1 MEKRILAKCGR
12 KKAKCGR
19 KKAVFGTQE
28 AAILTAA
35 GINAAAATAA
45 AAVGASATKDA
56 ANRQAQATTAA
67 AQRQAQAIKTQ
78 TENSK
83 EYQLEAQNFIKD
95 QNTESRELQK
105 DIQMQLQMLTGQQNV
120 NDRLE
125 ASKLVVKNGG
135 RTKPRYSLRGNNT
148 AFRVTDGGYVIPIGN
163 TPEGYNLFEIRGN
176 DHEHYHKAPGGK
188 NKTGVGIKFADGNVI
203 EGEGNQNT
211 NQGEYML
218 QTPNAAYFISKHSI
232 AGFNPA
238 KAVNMGM
245 HPLAAYSIQEQQK
258 QINGITDDGKKKSS
272 PVENNKKLA
281 GGLIP
286 NIYTMYNQTTP
297 KLESDTIGDT
307 AVGVVYASQDKNKM
321 KCGGK
326 KRSLKCGGKVRK
338 KAENGWSEQ
347 LYNKDY
353 YDNQMP
359 QSWYDAITFMGNS
372 SRKPLVSN
380 TPILRDIPK
389 FNYIGSFFNNTP
401 TLNVPNKLYSTK
413 NINLNN
419 LNSTKGVSISGSV
432 PTLNVPEKLTLSST
446 PTKSSGSFW
455 NNIGADLMGAGISSL
470 GNIGGA
476 WITSNANRYAA
487 NKLAEAYNTS
497 ADLLADAY
505 RNLKTIDLSSIKRE
519 DYAAAHAMPALQTPI
534 SQSAAPIAAVNRQLQ
549 RRLSNAGKYSTSSA
563 AAQNRMALAEID
575 AQDIKHK
582 IYSTDQEQ
590 MQKIRQAN
598 AERVTQAAM
607 QNAQNDIEAGK
618 QFSNAYLNLLQYNN
632 DIENQRLLGAAGALS
647 EGATNAAGAIA
658 NAHTANAT
666 AWNNAMVNSG
676 QSFANTL
683 SAMATRK
690 ADLEKVILGASGD
703 TRSLYYANNGSY
715 DDAKNHYN
723 NLVRQ
728 YDLIKN
734 STKPEDQD
742 TKAYL
747 KRLIN
752 IVATGRNFDT
762 V

>member
-19 KKAVFGTQE
+19 KKAAFGSET
-28 AAILTAA
+28 AAILAAA
-35 GINAAAATAA
+35 GINAAASAA
-45 AAVGASATKDA
+45 AAAIGANATKSA
-56 ANRQAQATTAA
+56 ANKQAQATISA
-67 AQRQAQAIKTQ
+67 AQKQAQAIKTQ
-78 TENSK
+78 TESSK
-83 EYQLEAQNFIKD
+83 EYQLQAQNFIKD
-95 QNTESRELQK
+95 QNAESRELQK

-135 RTKPRYSLRGNNT
+135 RTKPRYSLRGNNM

-203 EGEGNQNT
+203 EGEGNQNS

-245 HPLAAYSIQEQQK
+245 HPLVAYNIQEQQK
-258 QINGITDDGKKKSS
+258 QINGITDDGKKISS

-286 NIYTMYNQTTP
+286 DVYSIYNQITP
-297 KLESDTIGDT
+297 KFETDTVGDT
-307 AVGVVYASQDKNKM
+307 AVGVAYASQDKNKM

-338 KAENGWSEQ
+338 KA
-347 LYNKDY
+347 
-353 YDNQMP
+353 YDGFEHWFSNP
-359 QSWYDAITFMGNS
+359 NYSILPNVTIVNPSAGTSVNWGTGNITLPGNTI
-372 SRKPLVSN
+372 VTSN
-380 TPILRDIPK
+380 TT
-389 FNYIGSFFNNTP
+389 NT
-401 TLNVPNKLYSTK
+401 TK
-413 NINLNN
+413 PV
-419 LNSTKGVSISGSV
+419 T
-432 PTLNVPEKLTLSST
+432 
-446 PTKSSGSFW
+446 TKSSGSFW
-455 NNIGADLMGAGISSL
+455 NNIGADLIGAGLSSL

-476 WITSNANRYAA
+476 LITSNANRYAA
-487 NKLAEAYNTS
+487 NRLAEAYNTS

-505 RNLKTIDLSSIKRE
+505 RNLKTIDLNSIKRE
-519 DYAAAHAMPALQTPI
+519 DFRAAHAMPALQAPI

-549 RRLSNAGKYSTSSA
+549 RRLSNAGKYSVSSA
-563 AAQNRMALAEID
+563 AAQNRMASAEVD
-575 AQDIKHK
+575 AQDIKNK
-582 IYSTDQEQ
+582 IYSADQEQ
-590 MQKIRQAN
+590 MQKIRQIN
-598 AERVTQAAM
+598 AERVTQASI
-607 QNAQNDIEAGK
+607 QNAQLDTEANK

-690 ADLEKVILGASGD
+690 ADLEKVMLGASGD

-715 DDAKNHYN
+715 SDAKNYYN

-747 KRLIN
+747 KRIIN
-752 IVATGRNFDT
+752 MIATGRNFDT

>member
-19 KKAVFGTQE
+19 KKAAFGSQE
-28 AAILTAA
+28 AAILAAA
-35 GINAAAATAA
+35 GINAAASAAA

-56 ANRQAQATTAA
+56 ANKQAQATTAA

-78 TENSK
+78 TESSK
-83 EYQLEAQNFIKD
+83 EYQLQAQNFIKD

-135 RTKPRYSLRGNNT
+135 MTKPRYSLRGNNM
-148 AFRVTDGGYVIPIGN
+148 AFRVTDGGYVIPVGN

-176 DHEHYHKAPGGK
+176 DHDHYHKVPGGK

-218 QTPNAAYFISKHSI
+218 QTPNAAYFISKHNI

-245 HPLAAYSIQEQQK
+245 HPLVAYNIQEKQK
-258 QINGITDDGKKKSS
+258 QINGITDDGKKTSS

-286 NIYTMYNQTTP
+286 NIYTIYNQITP
-297 KLESDTIGDT
+297 KLETDTVGDT
-307 AVGVVYASQDKNKM
+307 AVGVAYASQNKNQM

-326 KRSLKCGGKVRK
+326 KRTLKCGGKVRK
-338 KAENGWSEQ
+338 KAYDGFEHWFSNPA
-347 LYNKDY
+347 YNTLP
-353 YDNQMP
+353 NV
-359 QSWYDAITFMGNS
+359 AIVNPSAGTTVNWGTGNITL
-372 SRKPLVSN
+372 PGNTIVTSN
-380 TPILRDIPK
+380 PT
-389 FNYIGSFFNNTP
+389 NNNTKP
-401 TLNVPNKLYSTK
+401 VT
-413 NINLNN
+413 
-419 LNSTKGVSISGSV
+419 
-432 PTLNVPEKLTLSST
+432 
-446 PTKSSGSFW
+446 TKSSGSFL
-455 NNIGADLMGAGISSL
+455 NNIGADLMGAGLSSL
-470 GNIGGA
+470 SNIGGA

-497 ADLLADAY
+497 AGIMADAY
-505 RNLKTIDLSSIKRE
+505 NSIEGIDLSSIKE
-519 DYAAAHAMPALQTPI
+519 KDYATSHVMPALQ
-534 SQSAAPIAAVNRQLQ
+534 APIDRSASQIALADRQLQ
-549 RRLSNAGKYSTSSA
+549 RRLSNAGKYSVSKASA
-563 AAQNRMALAEID
+563 QDREAKAEVD
-575 AQDIKHK
+575 AQDAKNN
-582 IYSTDQEQ
+582 IYSLNREQ
-590 MQKIRQAN
+590 TQKILNENAN
-598 AERVTQAAM
+598 RITQAAI
-607 QNAQNDIEAGK
+607 QNAQLDMEAK
-618 QFSNAYLNLLQYNN
+618 NRYISAYYDALKYNAETKKEK
-632 DIENQRLLGAAGALS
+632 ILGAAGALS
-647 EGATNAAGAIA
+647 EGALNAAGAIA
-658 NAHTANAT
+658 NARTANALAYNEAIT
-666 AWNNAMVNSG
+666 KSG
-676 QSFANTL
+676 QGFANTL
-683 SAMATRK
+683 SAMATRQ
-690 ADLEKVILGASGD
+690 ADLNKVMLGASGD

-715 DDAKNHYN
+715 GDAKNYYN

-742 TKAYL
+742 NKAYL

>member
-19 KKAVFGTQE
+19 KKAPFGTQE

-78 TENSK
+78 TESSK
-83 EYQLEAQNFIKD
+83 EYQLQAQNFIKD

-135 RTKPRYSLRGNNT
+135 MTKPRYSLRGNNT

-176 DHEHYHKAPGGK
+176 DHEQYHKAPGGK

-245 HPLAAYSIQEQQK
+245 HPLVAYNIQEQQK
-258 QINGITDDGKKKSS
+258 QINGITDDGKKTSS

-281 GGLIP
+281 GGLMP
-286 NIYTMYNQTTP
+286 NIYDMYNQTTP
-297 KLESDTIGDT
+297 KLETDTVGDT
-307 AVGVVYASQDKNKM
+307 AVGVAYASQDKNQM

-338 KAENGWSEQ
+338 KAYDGFEHWFSNPT
-347 LYNKDY
+347 YNTLPNVTIVNPSAGTTVNWGTGD
-353 YDNQMP
+353 
-359 QSWYDAITFMGNS
+359 ITLPNNTI
-372 SRKPLVSN
+372 VTSN
-380 TPILRDIPK
+380 TT
-389 FNYIGSFFNNTP
+389 NT
-401 TLNVPNKLYSTK
+401 TK
-413 NINLNN
+413 PV
-419 LNSTKGVSISGSV
+419 T
-432 PTLNVPEKLTLSST
+432 
-446 PTKSSGSFW
+446 TKSSGSFW
-455 NNIGADLMGAGISSL
+455 NNIGADLMGAGLSSL

-519 DYAAAHAMPALQTPI
+519 DYAAAHAMPALQAPI
-534 SQSAAPIAAVNRQLQ
+534 SQSAAPIAMVNRQLQ
-549 RRLSNAGKYSTSSA
+549 RRLSNAGKYSASSA
-563 AAQNRMALAEID
+563 AAQNRMASAEVD
-575 AQDIKHK
+575 AQDTKAK
-582 IYSTDQEQ
+582 IETANQEQ
-590 MQKIRQAN
+590 MQKIRQDNAN
-598 AERVTQAAM
+598 RVTQAAM
-607 QNAQNDIEAGK
+607 QNAQLDTEAGK

-690 ADLEKVILGASGD
+690 ADLEKVMLGASGD

-715 DDAKNHYN
+715 SDAKNYYN

-747 KRLIN
+747 KRIIN
-752 IVATGRNFDT
+752 MIATGRNFDT

>member
-19 KKAVFGTQE
+19 RKAAFGSQE
-28 AAILTAA
+28 AAILAAA
-35 GINAAAATAA
+35 GINAAASAAA
-45 AAVGASATKDA
+45 AAVGANATKDA
-56 ANRQAQATTAA
+56 ANKQAQSTISA
-67 AQRQAQAIKTQ
+67 AQKQAQAIKTQ
-78 TENSK
+78 TESSK
-83 EYQLEAQNFIKD
+83 EYQLQAQNFIKD

-135 RTKPRYSLRGNNT
+135 MTKPRYSLQGNNM

-218 QTPNAAYFISKHSI
+218 QTPNAAYFISKHNI

-245 HPLAAYSIQEQQK
+245 HPLVAYNIQEQQK
-258 QINGITDDGKKKSS
+258 QINGITDDGKKTSS

-281 GGLIP
+281 GGLISDVY
-286 NIYTMYNQTTP
+286 NMYNQITP
-297 KLESDTIGDT
+297 KLETDTIGDT
-307 AVGVVYASQDKNKM
+307 AVGVAYASKDKEQM

-326 KRSLKCGGKVRK
+326 KRTLKCGGKVRQ
-338 KAENGWSEQ
+338 KAYNG
-347 LYNKDY
+347 
-353 YDNQMP
+353 
-359 QSWYDAITFMGNS
+359 AI
-372 SRKPLVSN
+372 
-380 TPILRDIPK
+380 
-389 FNYIGSFFNNTP
+389 
-401 TLNVPNKLYSTK
+401 
-413 NINLNN
+413 
-419 LNSTKGVSISGSV
+419 SISN
-432 PTLNVPEKLTLSST
+432 LYT
-446 PTKSSGSFW
+446 PKVRQYDRIYISPNSNNNIFTPKSSGSFW
-455 NNIGADLMGAGISSL
+455 NNIGVDLAGAGISSL
-470 GNIGGA
+470 GNLAGA

-497 ADLLADAY
+497 SNLLADAY
-505 RNLKTIDLSSIKRE
+505 RNLKTIDLNSIKRE
-519 DYAAAHAMPALQTPI
+519 DYAAAHAMPALQAPI
-534 SQSAAPIAAVNRQLQ
+534 SQSAAPIAMVNRQLQ
-549 RRLSNAGKYSTSSA
+549 RRLSNAGKYSASSA
-563 AAQNRMALAEID
+563 AAQNRMASAEID
-575 AQDIKHK
+575 AQDTKTK
-582 IYSTDQEQ
+582 VYSADQEQ

-607 QNAQNDIEAGK
+607 QNAQNDIEASK
-618 QFSNAYLNLLQYNN
+618 QYSNAYLNLLQYNN

-666 AWNNAMVNSG
+666 AWNNATVNSG

-690 ADLEKVILGASGD
+690 ADLEKVMLGASGD

-715 DDAKNHYN
+715 GDAKNYYN

-747 KRLIN
+747 KRIIN
-752 IVATGRNFDT
+752 MIATGRNFDT

>member
-12 KKAKCGR
+12 KKAALGS
-19 KKAVFGTQE
+19 E
-28 AAILTAA
+28 SAAIITASLT
-35 GINAAAATAA
+35 NAAATAAA

-56 ANRQAQATTAA
+56 ANKQAQATTAA
-67 AQRQAQAIKTQ
+67 AQRQAQAIKAQ

-83 EYQLEAQNFIKD
+83 EYQLQAQNFIKD
-95 QNTESRELQK
+95 QNAESRELQK

-125 ASKLVVKNGG
+125 DSKLVVRNGG
-135 RTKPRYSLRGNNT
+135 MIKPRYSLQGNNMP
-148 AFRVTDGGYVIPIGN
+148 FRVTDGGYVVHRGT
-163 TPEGYNLFEIRGN
+163 TPEGYDLFEARGN

-188 NKTGVGIKFADGNVI
+188 YKTGVGIKFKDGNVL
-203 EGEGNQNT
+203 EVEGNQHT
-211 NQGEYML
+211 VQGEYIL
-218 QTPNAAYFISKHSI
+218 LTPSEAYAISKHTM

-245 HPLAAYSIQEQQK
+245 HPLVAFNIQEQIK
-258 QINGITDDGKKKSS
+258 QINGIPDDGKKTSS

-281 GGLIP
+281 GGLTH
-286 NIYTMYNQTTP
+286 NIYDMYNQTTP
-297 KLESDTIGDT
+297 KLETDTVGDT
-307 AVGVVYASQDKNKM
+307 AVGVAYASQDKNQM

-326 KRSLKCGGKVRK
+326 KRTLKCGGKVRK
-338 KAENGWSEQ
+338 KAEDGFYHWFSNPA
-347 LYNKDY
+347 YNSYTPYTKLPDTTIVNPSAGTTINWGTG
-353 YDNQMP
+353 D
-359 QSWYDAITFMGNS
+359 ITLPNNTI
-372 SRKPLVSN
+372 VTSN
-380 TPILRDIPK
+380 T
-389 FNYIGSFFNNTP
+389 
-401 TLNVPNKLYSTK
+401 TK
-413 NINLNN
+413 PV
-419 LNSTKGVSISGSV
+419 T
-432 PTLNVPEKLTLSST
+432 
-446 PTKSSGSFW
+446 TKSSGSFW
-455 NNIGADLMGAGISSL
+455 NNIGADLMGAGLSSL
-470 GNIGGA
+470 DNIGGA

-497 ADLLADAY
+497 SNLLADAY
-505 RNLKTIDLSSIKRE
+505 RNLKTIDLNSIKRE
-519 DYAAAHAMPALQTPI
+519 DYAAAHAMPALQAPI
-534 SQSAAPIAAVNRQLQ
+534 SQSAAPIAMVNRQLQ
-549 RRLSNAGKYSTSSA
+549 RRLSNAGKYSASSA
-563 AAQNRMALAEID
+563 AAQNRMASAEVD
-575 AQDIKHK
+575 AQDTKTK
-582 IYSTDQEQ
+582 VYSADQEQ

-607 QNAQNDIEAGK
+607 QNAQNDIEASK
-618 QFSNAYLNLLQYNN
+618 QYSNAYLNLLQYNN

-690 ADLEKVILGASGD
+690 ADLEKVMLGASGD

-715 DDAKNHYN
+715 GDAKNYYN

-747 KRLIN
+747 KRIIN
-752 IVATGRNFDT
+752 MIATGRNFDT

>member
-19 KKAVFGTQE
+19 KKAAFGSQE
-28 AAILTAA
+28 AAILSAA
-35 GINAAAATAA
+35 GINAAASAA
-45 AAVGASATKDA
+45 AATVGANATKDA
-56 ANRQAQATTAA
+56 ARNQANATIAS
-67 AQRQAQAIKTQ
+67 AQKQAQAIKDQ
-78 TENSK
+78 TAKSR
-83 EYQLEAQNFIKD
+83 EYQIQSQEFMKEQNA
-95 QNTESRELQK
+95 ESRELQK

-135 RTKPRYSLRGNNT
+135 RTKPRYSLRGNNM

-245 HPLAAYSIQEQQK
+245 HPLTAYNIQEQQK
-258 QINGITDDGKKKSS
+258 QINGITDDGKKTSS

-286 NIYTMYNQTTP
+286 NIYDMYNQTTP
-297 KLESDTIGDT
+297 KLETDTIGDT
-307 AVGVVYASQDKNKM
+307 AVGVAYASQDKNKM

-326 KRSLKCGGKVRK
+326 KRTLKCGGKVRK
-338 KAENGWSEQ
+338 KAYDGYVNWFKNPE
-347 LYNKDY
+347 YNTFPDVTIV
-353 YDNQMP
+353 NP
-359 QSWYDAITFMGNS
+359 SAGTTINWGTGNITLPNNTIFT
-372 SRKPLVSN
+372 SN
-380 TPILRDIPK
+380 T
-389 FNYIGSFFNNTP
+389 SNTSNTTNTTNTAKP
-401 TLNVPNKLYSTK
+401 VT
-413 NINLNN
+413 
-419 LNSTKGVSISGSV
+419 
-432 PTLNVPEKLTLSST
+432 
-446 PTKSSGSFW
+446 TKSSGNFW
-455 NNIGADLMGAGISSL
+455 NNIGADLMGTGLSSL
-470 GNIGGA
+470 SNIGGA

-497 ADLLADAY
+497 SNLLADAY
-505 RNLKTIDLSSIKRE
+505 RNLKTIDLSSIKKE
-519 DYAAAHAMPALQTPI
+519 DYAAAHAMPALQAPI

-549 RRLSNAGKYSTSSA
+549 RRLSNAGKYSASSA
-563 AAQNRMALAEID
+563 AAQNRMASAEVD

-582 IYSTDQEQ
+582 VYSSDQEQ
-590 MQKIRQAN
+590 MQKIRQGN
-598 AERVTQAAM
+598 AERATQTAM
-607 QNAQNDIEAGK
+607 QNAQNDIEADK

-632 DIENQRLLGAAGALS
+632 DIENKKILGAAGALS
-647 EGATNAAGAIA
+647 EGATNATGAIA

-690 ADLEKVILGASGD
+690 ADLEKVMLGASGD
-703 TRSLYYANNGSY
+703 TRSLYYANSGSY
-715 DDAKNHYN
+715 NDAKNYYN
-723 NLVRQ
+723 SLIRQ

-734 STKPEDQD
+734 STKPEDKD

-747 KRLIN
+747 KRIIN
-752 IVATGRNFDT
+752 MIATGRNFDT

>member
-19 KKAVFGTQE
+19 RKAVFGSQE

-35 GINAAAATAA
+35 GINAAASAA
-45 AAVGASATKDA
+45 AAAIGANATKDA

-78 TENSK
+78 TESSK
-83 EYQLEAQNFIKD
+83 EYQLQAQNFVKE
-95 QNTESRELQK
+95 QNAESRELQK

-135 RTKPRYSLRGNNT
+135 KTKPRYSLRGNNM

-218 QTPNAAYFISKHSI
+218 QTPNATYFISKHSI

-245 HPLAAYSIQEQQK
+245 HPLVAYNIQEQQK
-258 QINGITDDGKKKSS
+258 QINGITDDGKKTSS

-281 GGLIP
+281 GGLMP

-297 KLESDTIGDT
+297 KFETDTIGDT
-307 AVGVVYASQDKNKM
+307 SVGVAYASQNKSQM

-326 KRSLKCGGKVRK
+326 KKTFKCGGKKRTLKCGGKVRK
-338 KAENGWSEQ
+338 KAYDGFEHWFSNPA
-347 LYNKDY
+347 YNSYTPYTKLPDVT
-353 YDNQMP
+353 
-359 QSWYDAITFMGNS
+359 ITNPSAGTTVNLGTGNITL
-372 SRKPLVSN
+372 PNNTIVTSN
-380 TPILRDIPK
+380 TT
-389 FNYIGSFFNNTP
+389 NNTKP
-401 TLNVPNKLYSTK
+401 VT
-413 NINLNN
+413 
-419 LNSTKGVSISGSV
+419 
-432 PTLNVPEKLTLSST
+432 
-446 PTKSSGSFW
+446 TKSSGSFW
-455 NNIGADLMGAGISSL
+455 NNIGADLIGAGISSL

-476 WITSNANRYAA
+476 FITSNANRYAA

-505 RNLKTIDLSSIKRE
+505 RNLKTIDLNSIKRE
-519 DYAAAHAMPALQTPI
+519 DYAAAHVMPALQAPI
-534 SQSAAPIAAVNRQLQ
+534 SQSAAPIATVNRQLQ
-549 RRLSNAGKYSTSSA
+549 RRLSNAGKYSVSSA
-563 AAQNRMALAEID
+563 AAQNRMASAEVD
-575 AQDIKHK
+575 AQDIKNK
-582 IYSTDQEQ
+582 VYSADQEQ
-590 MQKIRQAN
+590 IQKIRQGN
-598 AERVTQAAM
+598 AERATQAAM
-607 QNAQNDIEAGK
+607 QNAQLDTEAGK

-690 ADLEKVILGASGD
+690 ADLEKVMLGASGD

-715 DDAKNHYN
+715 SNAKNYYN
-723 NLVRQ
+723 NLIRQ

-747 KRLIN
+747 KRIIN
-752 IVATGRNFDT
+752 MVATGRNFDT

>member
-19 KKAVFGTQE
+19 RKAPFGSQE

-35 GINAAAATAA
+35 GINAAASAA
-45 AAVGASATKDA
+45 AAAIGASATKDA
-56 ANRQAQATTAA
+56 ANKQAQATTAA

-83 EYQLEAQNFIKD
+83 EYQLQAQNFVKEE
-95 QNTESRELQK
+95 NAENRELQK

-135 RTKPRYSLRGNNT
+135 KTKPRYSLRGNNM

-245 HPLAAYSIQEQQK
+245 HPLDAYNIQEQQK
-258 QINGITDDGKKKSS
+258 QINGITDDGKKTSS

-286 NIYTMYNQTTP
+286 DIYTMYNQIGP
-297 KLESDTIGDT
+297 KTGVDTIGDT
-307 AVGVVYASQDKNKM
+307 TVGVAYASQNKNQM

-326 KRSLKCGGKVRK
+326 KRTLKCGGKIRQ
-338 KAENGWSEQ
+338 KAYNGV
-347 LYNKDY
+347 
-353 YDNQMP
+353 
-359 QSWYDAITFMGNS
+359 FVS
-372 SRKPLVSN
+372 S
-380 TPILRDIPK
+380 
-389 FNYIGSFFNNTP
+389 
-401 TLNVPNKLYSTK
+401 STK
-413 NINLNN
+413 LNN
-419 LNSTKGVSISGSV
+419 PKKI
-432 PTLNVPEKLTLSST
+432 TLSST
-446 PTKSSGSFW
+446 NSTSTKSSGNFW

-476 WITSNANRYAA
+476 LITSNANRYAA
-487 NKLAEAYNTS
+487 NRLAEAYNTS

-505 RNLKTIDLSSIKRE
+505 RNLKTIDLNSIKRE
-519 DYAAAHAMPALQTPI
+519 DYAAAHAMPALQAPI

-549 RRLSNAGKYSTSSA
+549 RRLSNAGKYSASSA
-563 AAQNRMALAEID
+563 AAQNRMASAEID
-575 AQDIKHK
+575 AQDVKAK
-582 IYSTDQEQ
+582 IETANQEQ

-607 QNAQNDIEAGK
+607 QNAQNDIEASK
-618 QFSNAYLNLLQYNN
+618 QYSNSYLNLLQYNN

-690 ADLEKVILGASGD
+690 ADLEKVMLGASGD

-715 DDAKNHYN
+715 GDAKNYYN
-723 NLVRQ
+723 NLIRQ

-747 KRLIN
+747 KKIIN
-752 IVATGRNFDT
+752 MIATGRNFDT

>member
-19 KKAVFGTQE
+19 KKAAFGSET
-28 AAILTAA
+28 AAIITAA
-35 GINAAAATAA
+35 GINAAAAAEA

-78 TENSK
+78 TESSK
-83 EYQLEAQNFIKD
+83 EYQLQAQNFIKD
-95 QNTESRELQK
+95 QNAESRELQK

-120 NDRLE
+120 NDKLE

-135 RTKPRYSLRGNNT
+135 MIKPRYSLRGNNT
-148 AFRVTDGGYVIPIGN
+148 VFRVTDGGYVIPVGN

-245 HPLAAYSIQEQQK
+245 HPLAAYNIQEQQK
-258 QINGITDDGKKKSS
+258 QINGIADDGKKTSS

-286 NIYTMYNQTTP
+286 NIYNMYNQTTP
-297 KLESDTIGDT
+297 KLETDTVGDT
-307 AVGVVYASQDKNKM
+307 AVGVAYASKDKNQM

-326 KRSLKCGGKVRK
+326 KRTLKCGGKVRK
-338 KAENGWSEQ
+338 KAYDGFEHWFSNPT
-347 LYNKDY
+347 YNTLPDVTIV
-353 YDNQMP
+353 NP
-359 QSWYDAITFMGNS
+359 SAGTTVNWGTGNITLPGNTI
-372 SRKPLVSN
+372 VTSN
-380 TPILRDIPK
+380 ST
-389 FNYIGSFFNNTP
+389 NNTKP
-401 TLNVPNKLYSTK
+401 VT
-413 NINLNN
+413 
-419 LNSTKGVSISGSV
+419 
-432 PTLNVPEKLTLSST
+432 
-446 PTKSSGSFW
+446 TKSSGSFW
-455 NNIGADLMGAGISSL
+455 NNIGADLIGAGLSSL

-476 WITSNANRYAA
+476 WITSNANRYVA

-519 DYAAAHAMPALQTPI
+519 DYAAAHAMPALQAPI
-534 SQSAAPIAAVNRQLQ
+534 SQSAAPIATVNRQLQ
-549 RRLSNAGKYSTSSA
+549 RRLSNAGKYSASSA
-563 AAQNRMALAEID
+563 AAQNRMDSAEID
-575 AQDIKHK
+575 AQDAKAK
-582 IYSTDQEQ
+582 IETANQEQ
-590 MQKIRQAN
+590 MQKIRQGN

-632 DIENQRLLGAAGALS
+632 DIENQRLLGSAGALS
-647 EGATNAAGAIA
+647 EGAINAAGAIA

-690 ADLEKVILGASGD
+690 ADLEKVMLGASGD

-715 DDAKNHYN
+715 SDAKNYYN
-723 NLVRQ
+723 NLVRK

-734 STKPEDQD
+734 STKPEDQNN
-742 TKAYL
+742 KAYF
-747 KRLIN
+747 KRIIN
-752 IVATGRNFDT
+752 MIATGRNFDT

>member
-19 KKAVFGTQE
+19 KKAALGSE
-28 AAILTAA
+28 SAAIITAA
-35 GINAAAATAA
+35 GINAAAAAGA

-56 ANRQAQATTAA
+56 ANKQAQATTAA
-67 AQRQAQAIKTQ
+67 AQKQAQAIKTQ
-78 TENSK
+78 TESSK
-83 EYQLEAQNFIKD
+83 EYQLQAQNFVKE
-95 QNTESRELQK
+95 QNAESRELQK

-125 ASKLVVKNGG
+125 VSKLVVKNGG
-135 RTKPRYSLRGNNT
+135 MTKPRYSLRGNNT
-148 AFRVTDGGYVIPIGN
+148 DFKVTDGGYMLYRGS
-163 TPEGYNLFEIRGN
+163 TPEGFNLFEARGN
-176 DHEHYHKAPGGK
+176 DHEHYHKTPSGK
-188 NKTGVGIKFADGNVI
+188 YKTGVGIELKDKSVI
-203 EGEGNQNT
+203 ELEGNQKT
-211 NQGEYML
+211 KQGEYLL
-218 QTPNAAYFISKHSI
+218 QTPWALYAISKHTI
-232 AGFNPA
+232 DGFNPV
-238 KAVNMGM
+238 KAVNEGI
-245 HPLAAYSIQEQQK
+245 HPLLAFEKQEVK
-258 QINGITDDGKKKSS
+258 KKIKGVNDDGTPIGS
-272 PVENNKKLA
+272 PVKEHKAYA
-281 GGLIP
+281 GTLIP
-286 NIYTMYNQTTP
+286 TVLNMNNQTTP
-297 KLESDTIGDT
+297 KLETDIVGDT
-307 AVGVVYASQDKNKM
+307 AVGVAYASKDKNQM

-326 KRSLKCGGKVRK
+326 KRTLKCGGKVRK
-338 KAENGWSEQ
+338 KADNGFEYWFSNPNYSA
-347 LYNKDY
+347 LPNV
-353 YDNQMP
+353 
-359 QSWYDAITFMGNS
+359 AIINPSAGTTVNWGAGNITL
-372 SRKPLVSN
+372 PGNNIVTSN
-380 TPILRDIPK
+380 TTT
-389 FNYIGSFFNNTP
+389 NT
-401 TLNVPNKLYSTK
+401 TK
-413 NINLNN
+413 PV
-419 LNSTKGVSISGSV
+419 T
-432 PTLNVPEKLTLSST
+432 
-446 PTKSSGSFW
+446 TKSSGSFL
-455 NNIGADLMGAGISSL
+455 NNISADLMGAGLSSL
-470 GNIGGA
+470 SNLIGAG
-476 WITSNANRYAA
+476 ITAGANRYSA

-505 RNLKTIDLSSIKRE
+505 RNLRTIDLNSIKKE
-519 DYAAAHAMPALQTPI
+519 DYAAAHAMPALQAPI

-549 RRLSNAGKYSTSSA
+549 RRLSNAGKYSASSA
-563 AAQNRMALAEID
+563 AAQNRMASAEVD

-582 IYSTDQEQ
+582 VYSADQEQ

-690 ADLEKVILGASGD
+690 ADLEKVMLGASGD

-715 DDAKNHYN
+715 SDAKNYYN

-734 STKPEDQD
+734 NTKPEDQD

-747 KRLIN
+747 KRIIN
-752 IVATGRNFDT
+752 MIATGRNFDT

>member
-12 KKAKCGR
+12 KKAALGS
-19 KKAVFGTQE
+19 E
-28 AAILTAA
+28 SAAIITASLT
-35 GINAAAATAA
+35 NAAATAAA

-56 ANRQAQATTAA
+56 ANKQAQATTAA
-67 AQRQAQAIKTQ
+67 AQRQAQAIKAQ
-78 TENSK
+78 TETSK
-83 EYQLEAQNFIKD
+83 EYQLQAQNFIKD

-125 ASKLVVKNGG
+125 ASKLVVRNGG
-135 RTKPRYSLRGNNT
+135 MIKPRYSLQGNNMP
-148 AFRVTDGGYVIPIGN
+148 FRVTDGGYVVHRGT
-163 TPEGYNLFEIRGN
+163 TPEGYDLFEARGN

-188 NKTGVGIKFADGNVI
+188 YKTGVGIKFKDGNVL
-203 EGEGNQNT
+203 EVEGNQHT
-211 NQGEYML
+211 VQGEYIL
-218 QTPNAAYFISKHSI
+218 LTPSEAYAISKHTM

-245 HPLAAYSIQEQQK
+245 HPLVAFNIQEQIK
-258 QINGITDDGKKKSS
+258 QINGIPDDGKKTSS

-281 GGLIP
+281 GGLTH
-286 NIYTMYNQTTP
+286 NIYDMYNQTTP
-297 KLESDTIGDT
+297 KLETDTVGDT
-307 AVGVVYASQDKNKM
+307 AVGVAYASQDKNQM

-326 KRSLKCGGKVRK
+326 KRTLKCGGKVRK
-338 KAENGWSEQ
+338 KAEDGFYHWFSNPA
-347 LYNKDY
+347 YNSYTPYTKLPDTTIVNPSAGTTINWGTG
-353 YDNQMP
+353 D
-359 QSWYDAITFMGNS
+359 ITLPNNTI
-372 SRKPLVSN
+372 VTSN
-380 TPILRDIPK
+380 T
-389 FNYIGSFFNNTP
+389 
-401 TLNVPNKLYSTK
+401 TK
-413 NINLNN
+413 PV
-419 LNSTKGVSISGSV
+419 T
-432 PTLNVPEKLTLSST
+432 
-446 PTKSSGSFW
+446 TKSSGSFW
-455 NNIGADLMGAGISSL
+455 NNIGADLMDADLSSL

-476 WITSNANRYAA
+476 LITSNANRYAA

-497 ADLLADAY
+497 SNLLADAY
-505 RNLKTIDLSSIKRE
+505 RNLKTIDLNSIKRE
-519 DYAAAHAMPALQTPI
+519 DYAAAHAMPALQAPI
-534 SQSAAPIAAVNRQLQ
+534 SQSVAPIAMVNRQLQ
-549 RRLSNAGKYSTSSA
+549 RRLSNAGKYSASSA
-563 AAQNRMALAEID
+563 AAQNRMASAEVD
-575 AQDIKHK
+575 AQDTKTK
-582 IYSTDQEQ
+582 VYSADQEQ

-598 AERVTQAAM
+598 AERVTQEAM
-607 QNAQNDIEAGK
+607 QNAQNDIEASK
-618 QFSNAYLNLLQYNN
+618 QYSNAYLNLLQYNN

-690 ADLEKVILGASGD
+690 ADLEKVMLGASGD

-715 DDAKNHYN
+715 GDAKNYYN

-747 KRLIN
+747 KRIIN
-752 IVATGRNFDT
+752 MIATGRNFDT

>member
-19 KKAVFGTQE
+19 KKAIFGSQE
-28 AAILTAA
+28 AAIITAA

-45 AAVGASATKDA
+45 ATVGASATKDA

-78 TENSK
+78 TESSK
-83 EYQLEAQNFIKD
+83 EYQLQAQNFIKD

-105 DIQMQLQMLTGQQNV
+105 DVQMQLQMLTGQQNV
-120 NDRLE
+120 NNRFE
-125 ASKLVVKNGG
+125 ANKLVVKNGG
-135 RTKPRYSLRGNNT
+135 MTKPRYSLQGNNMS
-148 AFRVTDGGYVIPIGN
+148 FRVTDGGYVVHRGT
-163 TPEGYNLFEIRGN
+163 TPEGYDLFEARGN

-188 NKTGVGIKFADGNVI
+188 YKTGVGIKFKDGNVL
-203 EGEGNQNT
+203 EVEGNQHT
-211 NQGEYML
+211 VQGEYIL
-218 QTPNAAYFISKHSI
+218 LTPSEAYAISKHTM

-245 HPLAAYSIQEQQK
+245 HPLVAFNIQEQIK
-258 QINGITDDGKKKSS
+258 QINGIPDDGKKTSS

-286 NIYTMYNQTTP
+286 DVYNMYNQITP
-297 KLESDTIGDT
+297 KLETDTVGDT
-307 AVGVVYASQDKNKM
+307 AVGVAYASQDKNQMKCGGKKKTF

-338 KAENGWSEQ
+338 KAYDGFEHWFSNPA
-347 LYNKDY
+347 YNSYTPYTKLPDVT
-353 YDNQMP
+353 
-359 QSWYDAITFMGNS
+359 ITNPSAGTTVNWGTGNITL
-372 SRKPLVSN
+372 PGNTIVTSN
-380 TPILRDIPK
+380 PT
-389 FNYIGSFFNNTP
+389 NNTKP
-401 TLNVPNKLYSTK
+401 VT
-413 NINLNN
+413 
-419 LNSTKGVSISGSV
+419 
-432 PTLNVPEKLTLSST
+432 
-446 PTKSSGSFW
+446 TKSSGNFW
-455 NNIGADLMGAGISSL
+455 NNIGADLIGAGLSSL

-476 WITSNANRYAA
+476 FITSNANRYAA

-497 ADLLADAY
+497 AGLLADAY
-505 RNLKTIDLSSIKRE
+505 RNLKTIDLNSIKRE
-519 DYAAAHAMPALQTPI
+519 DYAAAHAMPALQAPI

-549 RRLSNAGKYSTSSA
+549 RRLSNAGKYSASSA
-563 AAQNRMALAEID
+563 SAQNRMASAEVD
-575 AQDIKHK
+575 AQDIKNK
-582 IYSTDQEQ
+582 IYSANQEQ
-590 MQKIRQAN
+590 MQKIRQGN

-607 QNAQNDIEAGK
+607 QNAQNDTEANK

-666 AWNNAMVNSG
+666 AWNNAIVNSG

-690 ADLEKVILGASGD
+690 ADLEKVMLGASGD

-715 DDAKNHYN
+715 GDAKNYYN

-747 KRLIN
+747 KRIIN
-752 IVATGRNFDT
+752 MIATGRNFDT

>member
-19 KKAVFGTQE
+19 RKAAFGSET
-28 AAILTAA
+28 AAIITAA
-35 GINAAAATAA
+35 GINAAATTTA

-83 EYQLEAQNFIKD
+83 EYQLEAQNFVKE
-95 QNTESRELQK
+95 QNAESRELQK

-245 HPLAAYSIQEQQK
+245 HPLAAYNIQEQQK
-258 QINGITDDGKKKSS
+258 QINGITDDGKKTNS

-286 NIYTMYNQTTP
+286 NIYNMYNQTTP
-297 KLESDTIGDT
+297 KLETDTVGDT
-307 AVGVVYASQDKNKM
+307 VVGVAYALQDKNKM

-326 KRSLKCGGKVRK
+326 KRTLKCGGKVRK
-338 KAENGWSEQ
+338 KAYNGYLKLFVPS
-347 LYNKDY
+347 YN
-353 YDNQMP
+353 
-359 QSWYDAITFMGNS
+359 FNS
-372 SRKPLVSN
+372 NNGFTNVES
-380 TPILRDIPK
+380 
-389 FNYIGSFFNNTP
+389 IGQNMLNP
-401 TLNVPNKLYSTK
+401 TLTKPSIISNNNK
-413 NINLNN
+413 
-419 LNSTKGVSISGSV
+419 SI
-432 PTLNVPEKLTLSST
+432 T
-446 PTKSSGSFW
+446 TKSSGSFW

-519 DYAAAHAMPALQTPI
+519 DFRAANAMPALQAPI
-534 SQSAAPIAAVNRQLQ
+534 SQSAAPIATINRQLQ
-549 RRLSNAGKYSTSSA
+549 RRLSNAGKYSASSA
-563 AAQNRMALAEID
+563 AAQNRMASAEVD

-582 IYSTDQEQ
+582 VYSADQEQ

-598 AERVTQAAM
+598 AERVTQSAM
-607 QNAQNDIEAGK
+607 QKEQNYIEAGK

-632 DIENQRLLGAAGALS
+632 DIVNKRFLGAAGALS

-690 ADLEKVILGASGD
+690 ADLEKVMLGASGD
-703 TRSLYYANNGSY
+703 TRSLYYADNGSY
-715 DDAKNHYN
+715 SDAKNYYN
-723 NLVRQ
+723 NLIRQ

-747 KRLIN
+747 KRIIN
-752 IVATGRNFDT
+752 MVATGRNFDT

>member
-19 KKAVFGTQE
+19 KKAPFGTQE

-135 RTKPRYSLRGNNT
+135 MTKPRYSLRGNNT
-148 AFRVTDGGYVIPIGN
+148 AFRVTDGGYVIPVGN

-188 NKTGVGIKFADGNVI
+188 NKTGVGIKFVDGNVI

-218 QTPNAAYFISKHSI
+218 QTPNAAYFISKHNI

-245 HPLAAYSIQEQQK
+245 HPLAAYNIQEQQK
-258 QINGITDDGKKKSS
+258 QINGITDDGKKTSS

-286 NIYTMYNQTTP
+286 GVYNMYNQITP
-297 KLESDTIGDT
+297 KLETDTIGDT
-307 AVGVVYASQDKNKM
+307 AVGVAYASKDKNQM

-338 KAENGWSEQ
+338 KADNGFEYWF
-347 LYNKDY
+347 NNPDY
-353 YDNQMP
+353 SALPNVSIINP
-359 QSWYDAITFMGNS
+359 SAGTTVNWGTGNITLPGNNI
-372 SRKPLVSN
+372 VTSN
-380 TPILRDIPK
+380 TTTNI
-389 FNYIGSFFNNTP
+389 
-401 TLNVPNKLYSTK
+401 TK
-413 NINLNN
+413 PV
-419 LNSTKGVSISGSV
+419 T
-432 PTLNVPEKLTLSST
+432 
-446 PTKSSGSFW
+446 TKSSGNFW
-455 NNIGADLMGAGISSL
+455 NNIGADLMGAGLSSL

-476 WITSNANRYAA
+476 LITSNANRYAA

-519 DYAAAHAMPALQTPI
+519 DFRAAHAMPALQAPI
-534 SQSAAPIAAVNRQLQ
+534 SQTAAPIAMVNRQLQ
-549 RRLSNAGKYSTSSA
+549 RRLSNAGKYSASSA
-563 AAQNRMALAEID
+563 AAQNRMASAEID
-575 AQDIKHK
+575 AQDAKAK
-582 IYSTDQEQ
+582 VYSADQEQ

-607 QNAQNDIEAGK
+607 QNAQLDTEANK

-647 EGATNAAGAIA
+647 EGATNAAGVIA

-666 AWNNAMVNSG
+666 AWNNAMINSG

-690 ADLEKVILGASGD
+690 ADLEKVMLGASGD

-715 DDAKNHYN
+715 GDAKNYYN

-747 KRLIN
+747 KRIIN
-752 IVATGRNFDT
+752 MIATGRNFDT

>member
-19 KKAVFGTQE
+19 KKAAFGSET
-28 AAILTAA
+28 AAILAAA
-35 GINAAAATAA
+35 GINAAASAAA
-45 AAVGASATKDA
+45 AAVGANATKDA

-67 AQRQAQAIKTQ
+67 AQKQAQAIKAQ
-78 TENSK
+78 TESSK
-83 EYQLEAQNFIKD
+83 EYQLQAQNFIKD

-135 RTKPRYSLRGNNT
+135 MTKPRYSLQGNNMP
-148 AFRVTDGGYVIPIGN
+148 FRVTDGGYVIPIGN

-188 NKTGVGIKFADGNVI
+188 NKTGVGIKFADGNII

-218 QTPNAAYFISKHSI
+218 QTPNTAYFISKHSI

-245 HPLAAYSIQEQQK
+245 HPLVAFNIQEQIK
-258 QINGITDDGKKKSS
+258 QINGIPDDGKKTSS

-286 NIYTMYNQTTP
+286 DIYTMYNQIGP
-297 KLESDTIGDT
+297 KTGVDTIGDT
-307 AVGVVYASQDKNKM
+307 AVGVAYASQNKNQM

-326 KRSLKCGGKVRK
+326 KRTLKCGGKVRK
-338 KAENGWSEQ
+338 KAYNGFENWFKNPT
-347 LYNKDY
+347 YNTLPDVTIA
-353 YDNQMP
+353 NP
-359 QSWYDAITFMGNS
+359 SAGTTVNWGTGNITL
-372 SRKPLVSN
+372 P
-380 TPILRDIPK
+380 
-389 FNYIGSFFNNTP
+389 NNTIV
-401 TLNVPNKLYSTK
+401 TSNITTNTTK
-413 NINLNN
+413 P
-419 LNSTKGVSISGSV
+419 VA
-432 PTLNVPEKLTLSST
+432 
-446 PTKSSGSFW
+446 TKSSGSFLS
-455 NNIGADLMGAGISSL
+455 NISTDLMGAGISSL
-470 GNIGGA
+470 SNLIGAGITAGA
-476 WITSNANRYAA
+476 NKYAA

-497 ADLLADAY
+497 AGLLADAY
-505 RNLKTIDLSSIKRE
+505 RNLKTIDLNSIKRE
-519 DYAAAHAMPALQTPI
+519 DYAAAHAMPALQAPI
-534 SQSAAPIAAVNRQLQ
+534 SQVAAPIATVNRQLQ
-549 RRLSNAGKYSTSSA
+549 RRLSNAGKYSASSA
-563 AAQNRMALAEID
+563 AAQNRMASAEVD
-575 AQDIKHK
+575 AQDTKTK
-582 IYSTDQEQ
+582 VYSADQEQ

-607 QNAQNDIEAGK
+607 QNAQLDTEANK

-632 DIENQRLLGAAGALS
+632 DIENQKLLGAAGALS

-690 ADLEKVILGASGD
+690 ADLEKVMLGASGD
-703 TRSLYYANNGSY
+703 TRSLYYANSGSY
-715 DDAKNHYN
+715 NDAKNYYN
-723 NLVRQ
+723 NLIRQ

-747 KRLIN
+747 KRIIN
-752 IVATGRNFDT
+752 IIATGRNFDT

>member
-19 KKAVFGTQE
+19 RKAAFGSET
-28 AAILTAA
+28 AAILAAA
-35 GINAAAATAA
+35 GINAAASAAA
-45 AAVGASATKDA
+45 AAVGANATKDA
-56 ANRQAQATTAA
+56 ANKQAQSTISA
-67 AQRQAQAIKTQ
+67 AQKQAQAIKTQ
-78 TENSK
+78 TETSK
-83 EYQLEAQNFIKD
+83 EYQLQAQNFIKD

-135 RTKPRYSLRGNNT
+135 MTKPRYSLRGNNM

-211 NQGEYML
+211 SQGEYML
-218 QTPNAAYFISKHSI
+218 QTPNAAYFISKHNI

-245 HPLAAYSIQEQQK
+245 HPLAAYNIQEQQK
-258 QINGITDDGKKKSS
+258 QINGITDDGKKTSS

-286 NIYTMYNQTTP
+286 NIYDMYNQTTP
-297 KLESDTIGDT
+297 KLETDTVGDT
-307 AVGVVYASQDKNKM
+307 AVGVAYASQDKNQM

-338 KAENGWSEQ
+338 KADNGFEYWF
-347 LYNKDY
+347 NNPDY
-353 YDNQMP
+353 SALPNVSIINPSAGTSVNWGTGD
-359 QSWYDAITFMGNS
+359 ITLPNNTI
-372 SRKPLVSN
+372 VTSN
-380 TPILRDIPK
+380 TT
-389 FNYIGSFFNNTP
+389 NT
-401 TLNVPNKLYSTK
+401 TK
-413 NINLNN
+413 PV
-419 LNSTKGVSISGSV
+419 T
-432 PTLNVPEKLTLSST
+432 
-446 PTKSSGSFW
+446 TKSSGSFW
-455 NNIGADLMGAGISSL
+455 NNIGADLMGAGLSSL

-497 ADLLADAY
+497 SNLLADAY
-505 RNLKTIDLSSIKRE
+505 RNLKTIDLNSIKRE
-519 DYAAAHAMPALQTPI
+519 DYAAAHAMPALQAPI
-534 SQSAAPIAAVNRQLQ
+534 SQSAAPIAMVNRQLQ
-549 RRLSNAGKYSTSSA
+549 RRLSNAGKYSASSA
-563 AAQNRMALAEID
+563 AAQNRMASAEVD
-575 AQDIKHK
+575 AQDTKTK
-582 IYSTDQEQ
+582 VYSADQEQ

-607 QNAQNDIEAGK
+607 QNAQNDTEAGK

-690 ADLEKVILGASGD
+690 ADLEKVMLGASGD

-715 DDAKNHYN
+715 SNAKNYYN

-747 KRLIN
+747 KRIIN
-752 IVATGRNFDT
+752 MIATGRNFDT

>member
-19 KKAVFGTQE
+19 RKAVFGSQE

-45 AAVGASATKDA
+45 AAVGANATKDA

-135 RTKPRYSLRGNNT
+135 MTKSRYSLRGNNM

-203 EGEGNQNT
+203 EGEGNQNS

-245 HPLAAYSIQEQQK
+245 HPLVAYNIQEQQK
-258 QINGITDDGKKKSS
+258 QINGITDDGKKTSS

-286 NIYTMYNQTTP
+286 DVYNMYNQIAP
-297 KLESDTIGDT
+297 KLETDTVGDT
-307 AVGVVYASQDKNKM
+307 AVGVAYASKDKNQM

-326 KRSLKCGGKVRK
+326 KRTLKCGGKVRK
-338 KAENGWSEQ
+338 KAEDGFYHWFSNPA
-347 LYNKDY
+347 YNSYTPYTKLPDVTIV
-353 YDNQMP
+353 NP
-359 QSWYDAITFMGNS
+359 SAGTSVNWGTGNITLPNNTI
-372 SRKPLVSN
+372 VTSN
-380 TPILRDIPK
+380 TT
-389 FNYIGSFFNNTP
+389 NT
-401 TLNVPNKLYSTK
+401 TK
-413 NINLNN
+413 PVI
-419 LNSTKGVSISGSV
+419 TKPSG
-432 PTLNVPEKLTLSST
+432 N
-446 PTKSSGSFW
+446 FW
-455 NNIGADLMGAGISSL
+455 NNIGADVLGAGLSSLSNLLGAGITA
-470 GNIGGA
+470 GA
-476 WITSNANRYAA
+476 TKYSA

-497 ADLLADAY
+497 AGIMADAY
-505 RNLKTIDLSSIKRE
+505 NSIEGIDLSSIKE
-519 DYAAAHAMPALQTPI
+519 KDYAASHVMPALQAPI
-534 SQSAAPIAAVNRQLQ
+534 DKSAAQIALVDRQLQ
-549 RRLSNAGKYSTSSA
+549 RRLSNAGKYSVSKASA
-563 AAQNRMALAEID
+563 QDREAKAEVD
-575 AQDIKHK
+575 AQDAKNN
-582 IYSTDQEQ
+582 IYSLNKEQ
-590 MQKIRQAN
+590 TQKILNENAN
-598 AERVTQAAM
+598 RITQAAI
-607 QNAQNDIEAGK
+607 QNAQLDMEAK
-618 QFSNAYLNLLQYNN
+618 NRYISAYYDALKYNAETKKEK
-632 DIENQRLLGAAGALS
+632 ILGAAGALS
-647 EGATNAAGAIA
+647 EGALNAAGAIA
-658 NAHTANAT
+658 NAHTANAST
-666 AWNNAMVNSG
+666 YGNAIVNSG

-690 ADLEKVILGASGD
+690 ADLEKVMLGASGD
-703 TRSLYYANNGSY
+703 TRSIYYANNGSY
-715 DDAKNHYN
+715 GDAKNYYN

-747 KRLIN
+747 KKIIN
-752 IVATGRNFDT
+752 MVATGRNFDT

>member
-1 MEKRILAKCGR
+1 MEKRILARCGR

-19 KKAVFGTQE
+19 KKAPFGTQE

-35 GINAAAATAA
+35 GINAAASAA
-45 AAVGASATKDA
+45 AAAIGANATKDA

-78 TENSK
+78 TESSK
-83 EYQLEAQNFIKD
+83 EYQLQAQNFVKE
-95 QNTESRELQK
+95 QNAESRELQK

-135 RTKPRYSLRGNNT
+135 MTKPRYSLRGNNM

-258 QINGITDDGKKKSS
+258 QINGITDDGKKTSS

-286 NIYTMYNQTTP
+286 DIYNMYNQTNP
-297 KLESDTIGDT
+297 KFETDTIGDT
-307 AVGVVYASQDKNKM
+307 AVGVAYASQDKNKM

-338 KAENGWSEQ
+338 KAENGYLKLFVPS
-347 LYNKDY
+347 YN
-353 YDNQMP
+353 
-359 QSWYDAITFMGNS
+359 
-372 SRKPLVSN
+372 SN
-380 TPILRDIPK
+380 KGFTSVES
-389 FNYIGSFFNNTP
+389 IGQDMLNP
-401 TLNVPNKLYSTK
+401 TLTKPSILSNNNKSTF
-413 NINLNN
+413 
-419 LNSTKGVSISGSV
+419 
-432 PTLNVPEKLTLSST
+432 
-446 PTKSSGSFW
+446 TKSSGSFW
-455 NNIGADLMGAGISSL
+455 NNIGADLMGAGLSSL

-497 ADLLADAY
+497 AGLLADAY
-505 RNLKTIDLSSIKRE
+505 RNLRTIDLNSIKRE
-519 DYAAAHAMPALQTPI
+519 DYATAHAMPALQAPV
-534 SQSAAPIAAVNRQLQ
+534 SQAAAPIAAVNRQLQ
-549 RRLSNAGKYSTSSA
+549 RRLSNAGKYSASSA
-563 AAQNRMALAEID
+563 AAQNRMASAEVD
-575 AQDIKHK
+575 AQDTKAK
-582 IYSTDQEQ
+582 VYSADQEQ

-607 QNAQNDIEAGK
+607 QNAQLDTEANK

-658 NAHTANAT
+658 NAHTANAI

-690 ADLEKVILGASGD
+690 ADLEKVMLGASGD

-715 DDAKNHYN
+715 GDAKNYYN

-734 STKPEDQD
+734 STKPEDRD

-752 IVATGRNFDT
+752 MVATGRNFDT

>member
-19 KKAVFGTQE
+19 RKAPFGSQE

-35 GINAAAATAA
+35 GINAAASAA
-45 AAVGASATKDA
+45 AAAIGASATKDA
-56 ANRQAQATTAA
+56 ANKQAQATTAA

-83 EYQLEAQNFIKD
+83 EYQLEAQNFVKE
-95 QNTESRELQK
+95 QNAESRELQK

-135 RTKPRYSLRGNNT
+135 KTKPRYSLRGNNM

-245 HPLAAYSIQEQQK
+245 HPLDAYNIQEQQK
-258 QINGITDDGKKKSS
+258 QINGITDDGKKTSS

-286 NIYTMYNQTTP
+286 DIYTMYNQIGP
-297 KLESDTIGDT
+297 KTGVDTIGDT
-307 AVGVVYASQDKNKM
+307 TVGVAYASQNKNQM

-326 KRSLKCGGKVRK
+326 KRTLKCGGKIRQ
-338 KAENGWSEQ
+338 KAYNGV
-347 LYNKDY
+347 
-353 YDNQMP
+353 
-359 QSWYDAITFMGNS
+359 FVS
-372 SRKPLVSN
+372 S
-380 TPILRDIPK
+380 
-389 FNYIGSFFNNTP
+389 
-401 TLNVPNKLYSTK
+401 STK
-413 NINLNN
+413 LNN
-419 LNSTKGVSISGSV
+419 PKKI
-432 PTLNVPEKLTLSST
+432 TLSST
-446 PTKSSGSFW
+446 NSTSTKSSGNFW

-476 WITSNANRYAA
+476 LITSNANRYAA
-487 NKLAEAYNTS
+487 NRLAEAYNTS

-505 RNLKTIDLSSIKRE
+505 RNLKTIDLNSIKRE
-519 DYAAAHAMPALQTPI
+519 DYAAAHAMPALQAPI

-549 RRLSNAGKYSTSSA
+549 RRLSNAGKYSASSA
-563 AAQNRMALAEID
+563 AAQNRMASAEID
-575 AQDIKHK
+575 AQDVKAK
-582 IYSTDQEQ
+582 IETANQEQ

-607 QNAQNDIEAGK
+607 QNAQNDIEASK
-618 QFSNAYLNLLQYNN
+618 QYSNSYLNLLQYNN

-690 ADLEKVILGASGD
+690 ADLEKVMLGASGD

-715 DDAKNHYN
+715 GDAKNYYN
-723 NLVRQ
+723 NLIRQ

-747 KRLIN
+747 KRIIN
-752 IVATGRNFDT
+752 MVATGRNFDT

>member
-19 KKAVFGTQE
+19 RKAAFGSET
-28 AAILTAA
+28 AAILAAA
-35 GINAAAATAA
+35 GINAAASAAA
-45 AAVGASATKDA
+45 AAVGANATKDA
-56 ANRQAQATTAA
+56 ANKQAQSTISA
-67 AQRQAQAIKTQ
+67 AQKQAQAIKDQ
-78 TENSK
+78 TNMSK
-83 EYQLEAQNFIKD
+83 EYQLQAQNFVKE
-95 QNTESRELQK
+95 QNAESRELQK

-135 RTKPRYSLRGNNT
+135 MIKPRYSLQGNNMP
-148 AFRVTDGGYVIPIGN
+148 FRVTDGGCVVHRGT
-163 TPEGYNLFEIRGN
+163 TPEGYDLFEARGN

-188 NKTGVGIKFADGNVI
+188 YKTGVGIKFKDGNVL
-203 EGEGNQNT
+203 EVEGNQHT
-211 NQGEYML
+211 VQGEYIL
-218 QTPNAAYFISKHSI
+218 LTPSEAYAISKHTM

-245 HPLAAYSIQEQQK
+245 HPLVAFNIQEQIK
-258 QINGITDDGKKKSS
+258 QINGIPDDGKKTSS

-286 NIYTMYNQTTP
+286 DVYNMYNQITP
-297 KLESDTIGDT
+297 KLETDTVGDT
-307 AVGVVYASQDKNKM
+307 AVGVAYVSKDKNQMKCGGKKQM

-326 KRSLKCGGKVRK
+326 KRTLKCGGKVRK
-338 KAENGWSEQ
+338 KASNGYLKLFVPS
-347 LYNKDY
+347 YNL
-353 YDNQMP
+353 
-359 QSWYDAITFMGNS
+359 NS
-372 SRKPLVSN
+372 NNGFTSVE
-380 TPILRDIPK
+380 T
-389 FNYIGSFFNNTP
+389 IGQNMLNPTLTNPSTKLNTP
-401 TLNVPNKLYSTK
+401 TIT
-413 NINLNN
+413 
-419 LNSTKGVSISGSV
+419 
-432 PTLNVPEKLTLSST
+432 
-446 PTKSSGSFW
+446 TKSSGNFW
-455 NNIGADLMGAGISSL
+455 NNIGVDLMGAGLSSL

-476 WITSNANRYAA
+476 LITSNANRYAA
-487 NKLAEAYNTS
+487 NRLAEAYNTS
-497 ADLLADAY
+497 SNLLADAY
-505 RNLKTIDLSSIKRE
+505 RNLRTIDLNSIKRE
-519 DYAAAHAMPALQTPI
+519 DYAAAHAMPALQAPI

-549 RRLSNAGKYSTSSA
+549 RRLSNAGKYSASSA
-563 AAQNRMALAEID
+563 AAQNRMASAEVD
-575 AQDIKHK
+575 AQDTKAK
-582 IYSTDQEQ
+582 IYSADQEQ

-607 QNAQNDIEAGK
+607 QNAQLDTEANK

-632 DIENQRLLGAAGALS
+632 DIENQKLLGAAGALS

-690 ADLEKVILGASGD
+690 ADLEKVMLGASGD

-715 DDAKNHYN
+715 GDAKNYYN

-747 KRLIN
+747 KRIIN
-752 IVATGRNFDT
+752 MIATGRNFDT

>member
-19 KKAVFGTQE
+19 KKAAFGSETG
-28 AAILTAA
+28 AILAAA
-35 GINAAAATAA
+35 GINAAASAA
-45 AAVGASATKDA
+45 AAAIGASATKDA

-78 TENSK
+78 TESSK
-83 EYQLEAQNFIKD
+83 EYQLQAQNFIKD
-95 QNTESRELQK
+95 QNAESRELQK

-135 RTKPRYSLRGNNT
+135 MTKPRYSLRGNNM

-163 TPEGYNLFEIRGN
+163 TPEGYNLFEIKGN

-218 QTPNAAYFISKHSI
+218 QTPNAAYFISKHTM

-245 HPLAAYSIQEQQK
+245 HPLAAFNIQEQIK
-258 QINGITDDGKKKSS
+258 QINDIPDDGKKTSS

-286 NIYTMYNQTTP
+286 NIYDMYNQTIP
-297 KLESDTIGDT
+297 KLETDTIGDT
-307 AVGVVYASQDKNKM
+307 AVGVTYVSKDKNQM

-326 KRSLKCGGKVRK
+326 KRTLKCGGKVRK
-338 KAENGWSEQ
+338 KAYNGFENW
-347 LYNKDY
+347 
-353 YDNQMP
+353 
-359 QSWYDAITFMGNS
+359 
-372 SRKPLVSN
+372 
-380 TPILRDIPK
+380 
-389 FNYIGSFFNNTP
+389 FNNPAYNTLPDVTIVNPSAGTTVNWGTGNITLPGNTIITSNP
-401 TLNVPNKLYSTK
+401 TNNTK
-413 NINLNN
+413 PV
-419 LNSTKGVSISGSV
+419 T
-432 PTLNVPEKLTLSST
+432 
-446 PTKSSGSFW
+446 TKSSGNFW
-455 NNIGADLMGAGISSL
+455 NNIGADLMGAGLSSL

-497 ADLLADAY
+497 AGIMADAY
-505 RNLKTIDLSSIKRE
+505 NSIEGIDLSSIKE
-519 DYAAAHAMPALQTPI
+519 KDFSTAHVMPALQ
-534 SQSAAPIAAVNRQLQ
+534 APIDRSASQIALVDRQLQ
-549 RRLSNAGKYSTSSA
+549 RRLSNAGKYSVSKASA
-563 AAQNRMALAEID
+563 QDRKAKAEVD
-575 AQDIKHK
+575 AQDAKNN
-582 IYSTDQEQ
+582 IYSLNREQ
-590 MQKIRQAN
+590 TQKILNENAN
-598 AERVTQAAM
+598 RITQAAI
-607 QNAQNDIEAGK
+607 QNAQLDMEAK
-618 QFSNAYLNLLQYNN
+618 NRYISAYYDALKYNAETKKEK
-632 DIENQRLLGAAGALS
+632 ILGAAGALS

-658 NAHTANAT
+658 NAHTANAI

-690 ADLEKVILGASGD
+690 ADLEKVMFGASGD
-703 TRSLYYANNGSY
+703 SRSLYYANNGSY
-715 DDAKNHYN
+715 GDAKNYYN
-723 NLVRQ
+723 NLIRQ

-742 TKAYL
+742 NKAYL
-747 KRLIN
+747 KRIIN
-752 IVATGRNFDT
+752 IIATGRNFDT

>member
-19 KKAVFGTQE
+19 KKAPFGTQE
-28 AAILTAA
+28 AAILAAA
-35 GINAAAATAA
+35 GINAVASAAA

-56 ANRQAQATTAA
+56 ANKQAQATTAA

-78 TENSK
+78 TESSK
-83 EYQLEAQNFIKD
+83 EYQLQAQNFIKD
-95 QNTESRELQK
+95 QNAENRELQK

-135 RTKPRYSLRGNNT
+135 MTKPRYSLQGNNT
-148 AFRVTDGGYVIPIGN
+148 DFRVTDGGYVIPIGN

-245 HPLAAYSIQEQQK
+245 HPLAAYNIQEQQK
-258 QINGITDDGKKKSS
+258 QINGITDDGKKTSS

-281 GGLIP
+281 GGLMP
-286 NIYTMYNQTTP
+286 NIYTMYNQIGP
-297 KLESDTIGDT
+297 KTGVDTIGDT
-307 AVGVVYASQDKNKM
+307 AVGVAYASQDKNQM

-326 KRSLKCGGKVRK
+326 KRTFKCGGKKRTLKCGGKVRK
-338 KAENGWSEQ
+338 KA
-347 LYNKDY
+347 
-353 YDNQMP
+353 YDGFEHWFSNP
-359 QSWYDAITFMGNS
+359 NYSTLPNVAIVNPSAGTSVNWGTGNITL
-372 SRKPLVSN
+372 PNNTIITSN
-380 TPILRDIPK
+380 T
-389 FNYIGSFFNNTP
+389 T
-401 TLNVPNKLYSTK
+401 
-413 NINLNN
+413 
-419 LNSTKGVSISGSV
+419 NSTKPV
-432 PTLNVPEKLTLSST
+432 T
-446 PTKSSGSFW
+446 TKSSGSFW
-455 NNIGADLMGAGISSL
+455 NNIGADLMGAGLSSL

-487 NKLAEAYNTS
+487 NRLAEAYNTS

-519 DYAAAHAMPALQTPI
+519 DFRATHAMPALQAPI

-549 RRLSNAGKYSTSSA
+549 RRLSNAGKYSVSSA
-563 AAQNRMALAEID
+563 AAQNRMASAEVD
-575 AQDIKHK
+575 AQDIKNK
-582 IYSTDQEQ
+582 VYSADQEQ
-590 MQKIRQAN
+590 IQKIRQDNAN
-598 AERVTQAAM
+598 RVTQAAM
-607 QNAQNDIEAGK
+607 QNAQLDTEANK
-618 QFSNAYLNLLQYNN
+618 QFSSAYLNLLQYNN

-690 ADLEKVILGASGD
+690 ADLEKVMLGASGD

-715 DDAKNHYN
+715 GDAKNYYN

-747 KRLIN
+747 KRIIN
-752 IVATGRNFDT
+752 MIATGRNFDT

>member
-56 ANRQAQATTAA
+56 ANRQAQATTVA
-67 AQRQAQAIKTQ
+67 AQKQAQAIKTQ

-83 EYQLEAQNFIKD
+83 EYQLEAQNFVKE
-95 QNTESRELQK
+95 QNAESRELQK

-135 RTKPRYSLRGNNT
+135 MIKPRYSLQGNNMP
-148 AFRVTDGGYVIPIGN
+148 FRVTDGGYVVHRGT
-163 TPEGYNLFEIRGN
+163 TPEGYDLFEARGN

-188 NKTGVGIKFADGNVI
+188 YKTGVGIKFKDGNVL
-203 EGEGNQNT
+203 EVEGNQHT
-211 NQGEYML
+211 VQGEYIL
-218 QTPNAAYFISKHSI
+218 LTPSEAYAISKHTM

-245 HPLAAYSIQEQQK
+245 HPLAAFNIQEQIK
-258 QINGITDDGKKKSS
+258 QINGIPDDGKKTSS

-286 NIYTMYNQTTP
+286 NIYDMYNQTTP
-297 KLESDTIGDT
+297 KLETDTIGDT
-307 AVGVVYASQDKNKM
+307 AVGVAYASQDKNKM

-338 KAENGWSEQ
+338 KAENGY
-347 LYNKDY
+347 LKL
-353 YDNQMP
+353 
-359 QSWYDAITFMGNS
+359 F
-372 SRKPLVSN
+372 
-380 TPILRDIPK
+380 
-389 FNYIGSFFNNTP
+389 
-401 TLNVPNKLYSTK
+401 VPSY
-413 NINLNN
+413 NLNN
-419 LNSTKGVSISGSV
+419 GFTSVESIGQNMLN
-432 PTLNVPEKLTLSST
+432 PTLTKPSILSNNNKST

-455 NNIGADLMGAGISSL
+455 NNIGADLMGAGLSSL

-476 WITSNANRYAA
+476 WITSNANKYAA

-497 ADLLADAY
+497 AGIMADAY
-505 RNLKTIDLSSIKRE
+505 NSIEGIDLSSIKE
-519 DYAAAHAMPALQTPI
+519 KDYAASHVMPALQTPI
-534 SQSAAPIAAVNRQLQ
+534 DKSAAQIALVDRQLQ
-549 RRLSNAGKYSTSSA
+549 RRLSNAGKYSVSKASA
-563 AAQNRMALAEID
+563 QDREAKAEVD
-575 AQDIKHK
+575 AQDSKNN
-582 IYSTDQEQ
+582 IYSLNREQ
-590 MQKIRQAN
+590 TQKILNENAN
-598 AERVTQAAM
+598 RITQAAI
-607 QNAQNDIEAGK
+607 QNAQLDMEAK
-618 QFSNAYLNLLQYNN
+618 NRYISAYYDALKYNAETKKEK
-632 DIENQRLLGAAGALS
+632 ILGAAGALS
-647 EGATNAAGAIA
+647 EGALNAAGAIA
-658 NAHTANAT
+658 NAHTANAST
-666 AWNNAMVNSG
+666 YSKSIVDSG

-683 SAMATRK
+683 SAMATRQ
-690 ADLEKVILGASGD
+690 ADLNKVMLGASGD

-715 DDAKNHYN
+715 SDAKNYYN

-747 KRLIN
+747 KRIIN
-752 IVATGRNFDT
+752 IIATGRNFDT

>member
-19 KKAVFGTQE
+19 KKAAFGSQE
-28 AAILTAA
+28 AAILASA
-35 GINAAAATAA
+35 GINAAATAA
-45 AAVGASATKDA
+45 AAAVSASATRDA
-56 ANRQAQATTAA
+56 ANRQATVSIAS
-67 AQRQAQAIKTQ
+67 AQKQAQAIKDQ
-78 TENSK
+78 TLK
-83 EYQLEAQNFIKD
+83 AREYQIQSQEFMKEQNA
-95 QNTESRELQK
+95 ESRELQK

-125 ASKLVVKNGG
+125 ASKIAVRNGG
-135 RTKPRYSLRGNNT
+135 MTKPRYSLRGNNT
-148 AFRVTDGGYVIPIGN
+148 AFRVTDGGYVIPVGK

-176 DHEHYHKAPGGK
+176 DHDHYHKAPGGK

-238 KAVNMGM
+238 KAVNNGM
-245 HPLAAYSIQEQQK
+245 HPLAAYNIQEQQK
-258 QINGITDDGKKKSS
+258 QINGITDDGKKISS

-281 GGLIP
+281 GGVIP
-286 NIYTMYNQTTP
+286 DIYTMYNQNNPNFET
-297 KLESDTIGDT
+297 DTIGDT
-307 AVGVVYASQDKNKM
+307 AVGVAYASKDKEQM

-326 KRSLKCGGKVRK
+326 KRTLKCGGKKRTLK
-338 KAENGWSEQ
+338 CGGKIRQKAYNGYVNWFKNPK
-347 LYNKDY
+347 YNTLPDVTIV
-353 YDNQMP
+353 NP
-359 QSWYDAITFMGNS
+359 DAGTTVNWGTGKITLPSDTIVTSNVS
-372 SRKPLVSN
+372 KP
-380 TPILRDIPK
+380 
-389 FNYIGSFFNNTP
+389 NN
-401 TLNVPNKLYSTK
+401 
-413 NINLNN
+413 NI
-419 LNSTKGVSISGSV
+419 
-432 PTLNVPEKLTLSST
+432 ST
-446 PTKSSGSFW
+446 PKSSGNFW
-455 NNIGADLMGAGISSL
+455 NNIGADLIGAGLSSL

-476 WITSNANRYAA
+476 WITSNANRYAS

-497 ADLLADAY
+497 ANILADAY
-505 RNLKTIDLSSIKRE
+505 RNLETIDLSSIKKE
-519 DYAAAHAMPALQTPI
+519 DYAASPIMPALQAPI
-534 SQSAAPIAAVNRQLQ
+534 SQAASQIALVNRQLQ
-549 RRLSNAGKYSTSSA
+549 RRLANAGKYSISKA
-563 AAQNRMALAEID
+563 AAQDREAKVEID
-575 AQDIKHK
+575 AQDTKNN
-582 IYSTDQEQ
+582 IYSTDQGQ
-590 MQKIRQAN
+590 MQKIRQGN
-598 AERVTQAAM
+598 AERATQASI
-607 QNAQNDIEAGK
+607 QKAQLDLEANK

-632 DIENQRLLGAAGALS
+632 DIKNQRRLGIANALS

-666 AWNNAMVNSG
+666 AFNNAMVNSG

-690 ADLEKVILGASGD
+690 ADLEKVMLGASGD

-715 DDAKNHYN
+715 GDVKNYYN
-723 NLVRQ
+723 NLVRR

-742 TKAYL
+742 NKAYL

-752 IVATGRNFDT
+752 IIATGRNFDT